1 MPQRTFRLFS
11 LFLTIVSAFWPLS
24 AQQTVTPKIL
34 DLSAADGTN
43 LKASFFPAA
52 KSAPG
57 VLLLHQCNGQRK
69 QWDDLARQLATA
81 GINVLTMDLRGFGE
95 SGGIPADKA
104 TPQQAQ
110 AQAEKWPSDLDVAF
124 RYLQSQPGVKRD
136 VIGLGGASC
145 GVTNSVQTA
154 LRHPQ
159 QVKSLVLLSGNATL
173 EGRNF
178 IRQSTSPP
186 LLGAAAEDDEFHPSV
201 DATEWIYDISPNPGK
216 KFIHYATGG
225 HGAEMF
231 AVHPELRQAI
241 VDWYVTT
248 LIKTPG
254 HAPAGAAKDAFQ
266 VPASVK
272 MLSLIDSPGGAA
284 RASEQLKGAR
294 TQDPKAVSFSEDLV
308 NLMGYE
314 YLRAGDAKRALEILN
329 LNAEAFPDS
338 PNAHDS
344 LGDAY
349 LANGQKDL
357 ARESAKRT
365 LELLPGDTKDPEARR
380 NAIRDSAQQKL
391 KQLGEATQ

>member
-1 MPQRTFRLFS
+1 
-11 LFLTIVSAFWPLS
+11 
-24 AQQTVTPKIL
+24 
-34 DLSAADGTN
+34 
-43 LKASFFPAA
+43 
-52 KSAPG
+52 
-57 VLLLHQCNGQRK
+57 
-69 QWDDLARQLATA
+69 
-81 GINVLTMDLRGFGE
+81 
-95 SGGIPADKA
+95 
-104 TPQQAQ
+104 
-110 AQAEKWPSDLDVAF
+110 
-124 RYLQSQPGVKRD
+124 
-136 VIGLGGASC
+136 
-145 GVTNSVQTA
+145 
-154 LRHPQ
+154 
-159 QVKSLVLLSGNATL
+159 
-173 EGRNF
+173 
-178 IRQSTSPP
+178 
-186 LLGAAAEDDEFHPSV
+186 
-201 DATEWIYDISPNPGK
+201 
-216 KFIHYATGG
+216 
-225 HGAEMF
+225 MF

-284 RASEQLKGAR
+284 RASEQLKEAR